1 MVCQSLSVATAG
13 HTLNWL
19 GLTQKTSTE
28 FLDHTEFVRQY
39 LLLILQSCKTLSRQ
53 RINSSSTRQGSVP
66 GSGHLNISM
75 YFRGSLVQ
83 QLLSL
88 TCSVL
93 PPSLLLCQVVAPD
106 PCRLLKITSVT
117 LSFTATSCLSRV
129 TAFLCLFL
137 AVLQWSRLCS
147 SRLMWLMNVE
157 ITASVKSHFLFSR
170 ASGSLFISHQY
181 RQPNNLQNRPP
192 KRHLKCLPILY
203 ASL

>member
-13 HTLNWL
+13 HTLNQL
-19 GLTQKTSTE
+19 GLTQKTYTE

-39 LLLILQSCKTLSRQ
+39 LLLILQPCKTLSCQ
-53 RINSSSTRQGSVP
+53 RTNSSSTRQGSVP

-75 YFRGSLVQ
+75 YSRGSLVH

-88 TCSVL
+88 TCSAL

-129 TAFLCLFL
+129 TAFL
-137 AVLQWSRLCS
+137 AELQWSRLCS
-147 SRLMWLMNVE
+147 SRLMWLLNVE
-157 ITASVKSHFLFSR
+157 ITASVKSRFLFSR

-181 RQPNNLQNRPP
+181 HQPNNLQNRPLN
-192 KRHLKCLPILY
+192 RHLK
-203 ASL
+203 